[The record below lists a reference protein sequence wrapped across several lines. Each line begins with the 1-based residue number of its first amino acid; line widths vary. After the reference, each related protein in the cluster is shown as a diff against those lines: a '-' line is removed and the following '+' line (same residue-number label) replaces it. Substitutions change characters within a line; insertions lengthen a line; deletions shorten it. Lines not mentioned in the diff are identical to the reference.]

1 MNEIL
6 RVNTSTDESI
16 PYALSSFVSCDRRK
30 QEGGRYACY
39 LKRSTAGW
47 YLVSDDSVVSLATLC
62 ENDGCVLFY
71 TRTGTPDAGR
81 DC

>member
-1 MNEIL
+1 MLCRPLFLVTAGNQKEDVI
-6 RVNTSTDESI
+6 
-16 PYALSSFVSCDRRK
+16 
-30 QEGGRYACY
+30 ACY

-71 TRTGTPDAGR
+71 TRTGTPGAGR